1 MRWRAAFLVLALMN
15 IQGCSPQSVAVS
27 TPFVAS
33 EYGRYALSGTARVE
47 GQAFLRQSGGSIVTC
62 AGTEVELLPDT
73 AYVVSALAILEKGG
87 KAELGEHTGE
97 ISRFG
102 AVRKAT
108 CDAQGNFVFDKL
120 PTEDWIVVSSV
131 TWNAGDDGQGGILIK
146 DTSTKTG
153 STRVILSS
161 DDLVRH

>member
-1 MRWRAAFLVLALMN
+1 LLVMALVSM
-15 IQGCSPQSVAVS
+15 QGCAPQNVAVS

-33 EYGRYALSGTARVE
+33 EYGKYAASGVARVE

-73 AYVVSALAILEKGG
+73 AYVVSALTILEKGG
-87 KAELGEHTGE
+87 KADLGEHTGE
-97 ISRFG
+97 ISRLG

-108 CDAQGNFVFDKL
+108 CDAQGNFVFDRL

-131 TWNAGDDGQGGILIK
+131 TWNAGDEGQGGILIK
-146 DTSTKTG
+146 DASTKTG
-153 STRVILSS
+153 SSSTKVILSS